1 MTVSESTTMR
11 TTVTTVAT
19 ADSLEMDRND
29 SVRVN
34 DHDDHSNSSS
44 NSRQLRNGQK

>member
-1 MTVSESTTMR
+1 MTTTA
-11 TTVTTVAT
+11 AT
-19 ADSLEMDRND
+19 ADSLEMDSND

-34 DHDDHSNSSS
+34 DHDDHSNNSS

>member
-1 MTVSESTTMR
+1 MT
-11 TTVTTVAT
+11 TTVTAVAT

-34 DHDDHSNSSS
+34 DHDDLNNKTSSS
-44 NSRQLRNGQK
+44 NSRQLRNGQQ